1 MRRTASA
8 STAVRPVTAL
18 PSIPAVDSQPLP
30 FHRLLTDPVDV
41 GHHALGGIVT
51 PASVDEMREILDVLN
66 SADGS
71 ERAAQEAAEKRR
83 KHREAMVLFRLR
95 KKNNFGEMKKQ
106 EQSLQVV
113 LQQKLREYRTLRDR
127 RCTAVSTTQDEE
139 RLRQLHD
146 DFADVLTM
154 KESLLRENR
163 AMANVIN
170 DLAKFHKLVLDETE
184 LLATE
189 ADGNEPAA
197 TSSSAPVEPASPPP
211 KSPPGQWIQLL
222 DDEPPIFYTPDP
234 PATCPAI
241 EHMSFERSK
250 NLHNAFVTKQ
260 FDITETYC
268 LGWTAQHSLGWSPD
282 HTTRVLRFRFTRLV
296 PRWFLAL
303 DDYRR
308 LMWNAVQTPE
318 INARFYSTPVR
329 MKIVQWINDNTFIT
343 FRNSPDRNRSMN
355 IRYFAA
361 NCRVDYLDEQQ
372 RRTCMIHHAI
382 LDRNTPVQA
391 APSETPIVWA
401 KEGAQCM
408 KFTEV
413 EESDAIEI
421 DHCGY
426 MHCVSEEQARY
437 LMIETCSVLMRWEQL
452 VVPPRLLKSD

>member
-1 MRRTASA
+1 MRRTAST

-95 KKNNFGEMKKQ
+95 KKNNFGDMKKQ

-127 RCTAVSTTQDEE
+127 RGAAVSTTQDEE

-146 DFADVLTM
+146 DFADVLTI

-170 DLAKFHKLVLDETE
+170 DLAKFHKL
-184 LLATE
+184 
-189 ADGNEPAA
+189 
-197 TSSSAPVEPASPPP
+197 PASPPP
-211 KSPPGQWIQLL
+211 ESQPGQWIQLL

-234 PATCPAI
+234 PAACAAI

-250 NLHNAFVTKQ
+250 DLHNAFVTKQ

-282 HTTRVLRFRFTRLV
+282 HTSRVLRFRFTRLV

-355 IRYFAA
+355 IRYFAS

-382 LDRNTPVQA
+382 LDRKTPVQA
-391 APSETPIVWA
+391 APSEAPIVWA
-401 KEGAQCM
+401 KEGSQCM